1 MLSSVSFFKWLM
13 SYGSKLL
20 LKEQLVREV
29 LYTHVC

>member
-1 MLSSVSFFKWLM
+1 MLSRVSFFKWLM
-13 SYGSKLL
+13 SYSSKLL